1 MDWRTITMLRNL
13 FNMILSATVLL
24 ASQTAIAG
32 AQGDTIAYTCNG
44 CHGTDGVSKGAVPT
58 LKGMPADYHA
68 KTLND
73 FKTDKRPST
82 IMGRIAKGYSDE
94 EINAVAEYY
103 ESLK

>member
-1 MDWRTITMLRNL
+1 MIRNL
-13 FNMILSATVLL
+13 FNLTLITTVLL
-24 ASQTAIAG
+24 ASSAAIAG

-68 KTLND
+68 KTLKD
-73 FKTDKRPST
+73 FKANKRPST

-94 EINAVAEYY
+94 ELNAVAEYY

>member
-1 MDWRTITMLRNL
+1 MTRNFFTL
-13 FNMILSATVLL
+13 TLIATVLL
-24 ASQTAIAG
+24 ASQAAVAG

-68 KTLND
+68 KTLMD
-73 FKTDKRPST
+73 FKADKRPST

-94 EINAVAEYY
+94 EINAVAKYY

>member
-1 MDWRTITMLRNL
+1 MIRNL
-13 FNMILSATVLL
+13 FNFTLIATALV
-24 ASQTAIAG
+24 ASPAAIAG
-32 AQGDTIAYTCNG
+32 AQGDTIAFTCNG

-68 KTLND
+68 KALKD
-73 FKTDKRPST
+73 FKADKRPAT